1 VEDKKHIRTVVA
13 LVLCGMLGA
22 CSIGYNKDAAY
33 DPNFH
38 TGERLFDQIP
48 NNETNWDSPV
58 CAGDTP
64 ASERKAHQT
73 GRC

>member
-1 VEDKKHIRTVVA
+1 MENKISSWTVV
-13 LVLCGMLGA
+13 VLATLLLQA

-38 TGERLFDQIP
+38 NGERLFDQIP